1 MDNKISFDKEKNL
14 ILIYNER
21 SKKWEDKTSSIKTI
35 FKAFYYG
42 NFSGY
47 NVYYTGDDTKF
58 FYKANKVMNL
68 QYIKSISFDQ
78 QDVIVSGKI
87 VDAISIDAFQLGFY
101 CVRTQSKTI
110 ITKDLQLKNGQYK
123 NILQCYK
130 DLAAFAEEI
139 ACDDEPI
146 YFLAKIYPKIEL
158 STHSVLYSYLNGS
171 FHGEDDKHPVI
182 TPFDFNQSQIQALQR
197 ALNNNISVVEGPPGT
212 GKTQTILN
220 MISNILSRK
229 LNCAVISNNNT
240 AIANVYDKLSDENL
254 SFVAAKLGSL
264 ENVENFF
271 DNNQD
276 DLIADFLSDDI
287 PLIHK
292 NIQQRI
298 NELFIFIKRE
308 NEARIKLARLND
320 ERNHVNVELKNRQVN
335 SDISHIKMTSNLK
348 SVDYITLIHRL
359 EKEKKTHFFERL
371 RLNFIY
377 KTKLNKFDANDLIE
391 KAEEFFYKMK
401 IEELNNK
408 ISRCENEIKYYERK
422 GYINELKMVSKN
434 YIIKHLHDYYS
445 SIKNT
450 TFHKDSY
457 KGNYQQFVSRYPV
470 ILSTSNSLFYNVP
483 KGFLFDYLIIDEASQ
498 GDLLSNIVAMSC
510 AKKIIV
516 VGDSNQLQQIDE
528 VRLYKKA
535 TELESKY
542 QIPNSY
548 KYKGNSILKS
558 IRESIQN
565 VPITLLKEHYRCAPD
580 IINFCNKMFYDEF
593 LIPMTSNTGQ
603 HLQII
608 KTVEGN
614 HGRKNPN
621 GSGMYNS
628 REIDEICHLIEGKD
642 VSQIGVITPFRYQAN
657 MIRERIADPL
667 LEIDTVHKYQGRQK
681 NEIIMSFVVNSLVD
695 DKQNIENRLYDFITN
710 EKLLNVAISRGK
722 DKVTAIVSDK
732 VYHSQNNIIH
742 DFIKYTENLY
752 GDSITKTSSI
762 TSVFDYLY
770 AEYDNELKKKFNAKP
785 HQHKTELLMCE
796 LIDDVLN
803 KRSKFGYSMHVRL
816 SKIINSFDTFDETE
830 IRYLKHPWTHVDFLF
845 FNRITKEKLFVL
857 EVDGIRY
864 HEQSQKQSQH
874 DEIKDRA
881 LTNNKIPIY
890 RFKTNESNERNRLT
904 EIIEQFE
911 Y

>member
-58 FYKANKVMNL
+58 FYKANNVMNL
-68 QYIKSISFDQ
+68 QYIKSISFNQ

-101 CVRTQSKTI
+101 RVRTQSKTI

-139 ACDDEPI
+139 ASDDEPI
-146 YFLAKIYPKIEL
+146 YFLSKIYPKIEL
-158 STHSVLYSYLNGS
+158 SAHSVLYSYLNGS
-171 FHGEDDKHPVI
+171 FHGEDDKKPVI
-182 TPFDFNQSQIQALQR
+182 TPFDFNQSQIHALQR

-220 MISNILSRK
+220 IISNVLSRK

-254 SFVAAKLGSL
+254 SFIAAKLGSL

-271 DNNQD
+271 DNNQAD
-276 DLIADFLSDDI
+276 KIADFLSGDI

-308 NEARIKLARLND
+308 NDARIKLARLND
-320 ERNHVNVELKNRQVN
+320 ERNHVKVELKNRQVIT
-335 SDISHIKMTSNLK
+335 DTSHIKMSTNLK

-359 EKEKKTHFFERL
+359 EKAKKIRFFERL
-371 RLNFIY
+371 KLDFIY
-377 KTKLNKFDANDLIE
+377 KTKLNRFDANDLID
-391 KAEEFFYKMK
+391 KAEEIFYKIKMD
-401 IEELNNK
+401 ELNNK
-408 ISRCENEIKYYERK
+408 ISRCETEIKYYEGK
-422 GYINELKMVSKN
+422 GYVKELKMVSKN

-445 SIKNT
+445 SIKDT
-450 TFHKDSY
+450 TFYKDSY
-457 KGNYQQFVSRYPV
+457 KGNYQKFVSRYPV

-498 GDLLSNIVAMSC
+498 GDLFSNIVAMSC

-558 IRESIQN
+558 IRESIRN

-580 IINFCNKMFYDEF
+580 IINFCNKMFYDES

-603 HLQII
+603 HLQIV
-608 KTVEGN
+608 KTVQGN

-621 GSGMYNS
+621 GSGMYNL

-642 VSQIGVITPFRYQAN
+642 VSQIGIITPFRYQAN
-657 MIRERIADPL
+657 VIRERIADPL

-681 NEIIMSFVVNSLVD
+681 NEIIMSFVVNSLDD

-770 AEYDNELKKKFNAKP
+770 AEYDNELKKKFYAKP

-816 SKIINSFDTFDETE
+816 SKIINSFDTFDQTE